1 MLVTVSVL
9 CFCDA
14 TQSLVRTYHEL
25 RQQVVQCDVA
35 LWGLEARAEWW
46 PGSAAGA
53 ARQLRAS
60 CLLGCIEVLMEG
72 EAVRGEYEYECKRLQ
87 QGLAAGGT
95 QMHDTWPHNPASA
108 VGTAHVVQL
117 LGQEAGAS
125 PRVSGWLLR

>member
-1 MLVTVSVL
+1 MF
-9 CFCDA
+9 CFCNA

-72 EAVRGEYEYECKRLQ
+72 EAVRGEFEYEC
-87 QGLAAGGT
+87 
-95 QMHDTWPHNPASA
+95 
-108 VGTAHVVQL
+108 
-117 LGQEAGAS
+117 
-125 PRVSGWLLR
+125 